1 MGDLIPG
8 TILYSVLLYSIS
20 EPGVWRADDIAE
32 DLPESELSQI
42 QSAVHDLES
51 RGLIHRN
58 STDERLWP
66 LRAGRE
72 AMQRQSL

>member
-8 TILYSVLLYSIS
+8 SVHYTVLLYSVS
-20 EPGVWRADDIAE
+20 EPGVWRVDDIAD
-32 DLPESELSQI
+32 DLPESDLTQI
-42 QSAVHDLES
+42 QSAVKDLES

-72 AMQRQSL
+72 VLQRQSL